1 MTTYR
6 ALLMGGACCLGLV
19 SYQATSRDAI
29 AGLPATF
36 KDLFAPEPATVV
48 ADLVTVAEGDAPAE
62 PAAEAAAPA
71 ADAPAATSSK
81 GLTEYFGIADAP
93 DSDRAWAA
101 AATMNADYAAAESSP
116 AAEAPAAEV
125 AAAPAAEKTNST
137 GVTEFYGYAAEDAE
151 PQAWAEE
158 AEMNP
163 GYASDA
169 ADEEPAAEAE
179 TEAEAPAVVTATPA
193 WAAEATMNPDYMAD
207 APAPADEAA
216 AAAKPEPAP
225 VSPGGQGVTEFYGV
239 SDGTARAWNAEAT
252 VFPDTPAPAP
262 AAETTAVVQEAVEA
276 CRDALNGEVQA
287 GRLLFGTASWDIDRG
302 SYKTLDKLAK
312 VAKDCNA
319 AFVIEVGGHTDNTG
333 KPESNKTLSDLRA
346 QEVVKYL
353 VKEGVDAAKLKAVGY
368 GQERPIA
375 SNDNRDGRRQN
386 RRIEFLVTS
395 AGI

>member
-1 MTTYR
+1 MTKYR

-19 SYQATSRDAI
+19 SYQAMSRDAL
-29 AGLPATF
+29 AGLPANL
-36 KDLFAPEPATVV
+36 KDLFAREPATVV
-48 ADLVTVAEGDAPAE
+48 ADLVTVAEGEAPAE
-62 PAAEAAAPA
+62 PATEAAAPA
-71 ADAPAATSSK
+71 EEAPAATSSK
-81 GLTEYFGIADAP
+81 GLTEYFGMAETSDAERP
-93 DSDRAWAA
+93 WAA
-101 AATMNADYAAAESSP
+101 AATMNAGYAAADSPP
-116 AAEAPAAEV
+116 AAEE
-125 AAAPAAEKTNST
+125 AAAPAAEKSASA
-137 GVTEFYGYAAEDAE
+137 GVTEFYGYAEEDAE
-151 PQAWAEE
+151 PKAWAEE

-163 GYASDA
+163 DYASDA

-179 TEAEAPAVVTATPA
+179 AEAPAVAAATPA
-193 WAAEATMNPDYMAD
+193 WAAEATMNPDYSAD
-207 APAPADEAA
+207 APTPAAEATA
-216 AAAKPEPAP
+216 AP
-225 VSPGGQGVTEFYGV
+225 VSAPVSLGGQGVTEFYGV

-252 VFPDTPAPAP
+252 VFPDTPAPTP
-262 AAETTAVVQEAVEA
+262 SAEATAVVQEAVEA
-276 CRDALNGEVQA
+276 CRDALNSEVQA

-353 VKEGVDAAKLKAVGY
+353 VKEGVDAAKLRAVGY

-395 AGI
+395 AGS

>member
-6 ALLMGGACCLGLV
+6 ALLMSGACCLGLV
-19 SYQATSRDAI
+19 AYQATSRDAL

-36 KDLFAPEPATVV
+36 KDLFARDPAAVV
-48 ADLVTVAEGDAPAE
+48 TDLVTVAEGDAPAE
-62 PAAEAAAPA
+62 PATEAAAPA
-71 ADAPAATSSK
+71 ENAPAATSSK
-81 GLTEYFGIADAP
+81 GLTEYFGTAEAP
-93 DSDRAWAA
+93 DAERPWAA
-101 AATMNADYAAAESSP
+101 AATMNADYTATESP
-116 AAEAPAAEV
+116 PKTEAPAAEE
-125 AAAPAAEKTNST
+125 AAAPAAQKASST

-163 GYASDA
+163 DYATDA

-179 TEAEAPAVVTATPA
+179 AEAEAPAVAMATPA
-193 WAAEATMNPDYMAD
+193 WAAEATMNPDYSAEE
-207 APAPADEAA
+207 PAPAVEATAA
-216 AAAKPEPAP
+216 AEPEAAP
-225 VSPGGQGVTEFYGV
+225 VSLGGQGVTEFYGV
-239 SDGTARAWNAEAT
+239 SDGTARAWSAEAT

-276 CRDALNGEVQA
+276 CRDALNGEVQT
-287 GRLLFGTASWDIDRG
+287 GRLLFGTASWDIDRS

-312 VAKDCNA
+312 VAKNCNA

-333 KPESNKTLSDLRA
+333 KPVSNKTLSDLRA

-375 SNDNRDGRRQN
+375 TNDNRDGRRQN

-395 AGI
+395 AGS

>member
-19 SYQATSRDAI
+19 SYQATSRDAL

-36 KDLFAPEPATVV
+36 KDLFAREPATVI

-62 PAAEAAAPA
+62 PAAEAKAEAAAPA

-101 AATMNADYAAAESSP
+101 AATVNADYAAAESS
-116 AAEAPAAEV
+116 AAAEV

-163 GYASDA
+163 DYASDA

-179 TEAEAPAVVTATPA
+179 TEAEAPAVVKATPA
-193 WAAEATMNPDYMAD
+193 WAAEATMNPDYTAD
-207 APAPADEAA
+207 APAPAAEAA
-216 AAAKPEPAP
+216 AEPEAAP
-225 VSPGGQGVTEFYGV
+225 VSLGGQGVTEFYGV
-239 SDGTARAWNAEAT
+239 SDGSPRAWNAEAT
-252 VFPDTPAPAP
+252 VLPDTPAPAP
-262 AAETTAVVQEAVEA
+262 AAETTAVVQEAIEA

-287 GRLLFGTASWDIDRG
+287 GRLLFGTASWDIDRS

-312 VAKDCNA
+312 VAKACNA

-333 KPESNKTLSDLRA
+333 KPESNKTLSNLRA

-353 VKEGVDAAKLKAVGY
+353 VKEGVDAAKLRAVGY